1 MKQASDRIK
10 LPMQFDAQRMFEELS
25 RDLAKP
31 FLYYSV
37 VMLAVPGD
45 VSTHTGA
52 SRRPSKDN
60 GDLSDIPYIK
70 SILDEFRENTVVT
83 LARVLRLEGGA
94 EVKEHTDPTL
104 GLDVP
109 DSVVRLTIPITPTDD
124 VEFLLNGA
132 PVPMQPGEC
141 WYMKLNDPHR
151 VLHHGTEERVNLT
164 IDVVP
169 NDWVLDQL
177 GVAA

>member
-1 MKQASDRIK
+1 MTQAPDRIK
-10 LPMQFDAQRMFEELS
+10 LPFHYDAGRMLDELS
-25 RDLAKP
+25 SDLAKP

-37 VMLAVPGD
+37 VMLTVPPD
-45 VSTHTGA
+45 LSAHTGA
-52 SRRPSKDN
+52 SRAPSKDN
-60 GDLSDIPYIK
+60 GDLSDIPYTK
-70 SILDEFRENTVVT
+70 SIIDGFRAHTVVT
-83 LARVLRLEGGA
+83 LTRLLRLEAGA
-94 EVKEHTDPTL
+94 EVQEHTDPTL

-124 VEFLLNGA
+124 VEFLLNGD

-151 VLHHGTEERVNLT
+151 VLHHGTQERVNLT
-164 IDVVP
+164 LDVVP
-169 NDWVLDQL
+169 NAWVLDQL